1 MNLLRSHA
9 VVLTQCSVTLV
20 PFPGQTAVPERGLSE
35 SPSARPVP
43 SPCIGECHFASVARE
58 ERGSKFMNH
67 GSVYVLVAEAKYL
80 LL

>member
-1 MNLLRSHA
+1 M
-9 VVLTQCSVTLV
+9 TLV
-20 PFPGQTAVPERGLSE
+20 SFLGQTAVPKRRLSE
-35 SPSARPVP
+35 SSSACPVP
-43 SPCIGECHFASVARE
+43 MHQGRPATSVAGE